1 MQNRTIFFRYL
12 TPLQILFGS
21 AILAAFV
28 VVAGLMT
35 LTHQPWLGLQFEQ
48 HPQQGLLVVEV
59 DEQSPAHGRIY
70 PGTALSHIRLGKDK
84 LALGSDTLQAVPHFT
99 HADYA
104 SFNRYLQHQVQLQQ
118 AVSAKRV
125 GLIDHQGKLFWLQAE
140 MQRPLNSL
148 PLRFWLYNG
157 FGALAFL
164 MGVGIWSR
172 QRGRLQARIT
182 AVTGLVT
189 LLFFASS
196 AVMAGR
202 ELYLPMVT
210 LELVLQIQR
219 GSLYLFLFLLTAA
232 LALGTRGAQ
241 SGRLLAL
248 SLLLV
253 VGLWL
258 NESYQLIQWMGHA
271 FLAPLLA
278 IALIA
283 TLVARRQWR
292 LSRDWP
298 EQHANYKWLLL
309 CLMMSIGIGV
319 IVHLLPAIYLQQPA
333 MGLWVW
339 SGTLFF
345 IYTGLLMG
353 MYGERRFNIEKWW
366 LETLAWFTGGVF
378 VIGLDAALVFLLQL
392 SPDKALGV
400 AVLAI
405 GWAYLPARHWLWKRI
420 VRGEKEEL
428 EEYLPVVLETLLG
441 EGKRVDLS
449 AQWRELLQKV
459 FEPMQVTL
467 LDRSM
472 HRVSIQQS
480 GLAMHVPSIHG
491 DRTIELSWRKRGA
504 RLFTLADARLA
515 ESLLRLFRN
524 RDSVTGLPNRNVL
537 LDRMRD
543 YQERA
548 QFRTWSIIF
557 LRLKRFKAIMNLLGS
572 EASEEVMRQIPK
584 RLLRGVKRTDVYV
597 DNVIAYLGNGEFAVL
612 LPGFEKGQVLPVI
625 QNISDEL
632 RTVMHTAEQSV
643 DLSVNMGVASYPEH
657 GGQPETLL
665 QNAETAMHV
674 AKEGGEEFAVYS
686 SEYEEKSMRKM
697 GLTNSLRRA
706 IGKDLLLHYQPKLD
720 LRTNNI
726 VSVEALMRWKHSRY
740 GVVSPEEFI
749 PLAEQNNLIRP
760 ITYWALDYAME
771 QCADWQQRGR
781 NMGVAV
787 NISVQCLQ
795 DDSFLERVLSSVR
808 QFDLSPSALT
818 LEITESEFMAE
829 TSLAMNTLAELNKEG
844 VRLSIDDFGTG
855 YSSLSYL
862 KRMPV
867 DELKIDRSFISN
879 MVNDEEDGSIVR
891 AIIELAHI
899 LDLKVVAEGVEDAPT
914 LQMLTSLGADQVQG
928 YYVHK
933 AIAANDLN
941 KWLKTWE
948 GVAERHHDPA
958 HVLPLGN
965 KLTPNG

>member
-1 MQNRTIFFRYL
+1 MKNQAILFRYL
-12 TPLQILFGS
+12 TPLQILFSS
-21 AILAAFV
+21 ALLAAVV
-28 VVAGLMT
+28 VVAGLLI
-35 LTHQPWLGLQFEQ
+35 LTRQPWLGIEFEQ
-48 HPQQGLLVVEV
+48 HSQQGLLVVAV
-59 DEQSPAHGRIY
+59 DEQSPAHKRIT
-70 PGTALSHIRLGKDK
+70 PGAQITHIRLDKNK
-84 LALGSDTLQAVPHFT
+84 LALGEDSLQAVPHFR
-99 HADYA
+99 HSDY
-104 SFNRYLQHQVQLQQ
+104 SGFNQYLLHQTQLQQ
-118 AVSAKRV
+118 AVSVVRV
-125 GLIDHQGKLFWLQAE
+125 GLIDKSGKLFWLQSGMA
-140 MQRPLNSL
+140 RPLHSL

-157 FGALAFL
+157 LGVLAFL

-172 QRGRLQARIT
+172 QRGRFQARIT
-182 AVTGLVT
+182 AVTGLFT

-202 ELYLPMVT
+202 ELHLPTAT
-210 LELVLQIQR
+210 LELILQIQR
-219 GSLYLFLFLLTAA
+219 GSLYLFLFLLTSA
-232 LALGTRGAQ
+232 LALGTKGAQ
-241 SGRLLAL
+241 SGRLLLLSMAL
-248 SLLLV
+248 V
-253 VGLWL
+253 TALWL
-258 NESYQLIQWMGHA
+258 NESFQVIQWMGHT
-271 FLAPLLA
+271 FVVPLLV
-278 IALIA
+278 IALVAGLI
-283 TLVARRQWR
+283 ARRQWR

-345 IYTGLLMG
+345 IYVGLLMG

-405 GWAYLPARHWLWKRI
+405 GWAYLPARHWFWKRI

-428 EEYLPVVLETLLG
+428 EEYLPVVLETLLS

-449 AQWRELLQKV
+449 AQWRELLQRV
-459 FEPMQVTL
+459 YEPMQVTL
-467 LDRSM
+467 LDKPM
-472 HRVSIQQS
+472 HRVNIQQS
-480 GLAMHVPSIHG
+480 GLAMHVPTIHG

-537 LDRMRD
+537 LDRIREF
-543 YQERA
+543 QARS

-557 LRLKRFKAIMNLLGS
+557 LRMKRFKSIMNLLGA
-572 EASEEVMRQIPK
+572 EASEEVMRQVPK

-597 DNVIAYLGNGEFAVL
+597 DNVIAYMGNGEFAVL

-625 QNISDEL
+625 ENIADEL
-632 RTVMHTAEQSV
+632 RTVMYTGEQSV
-643 DLSVNMGVASYPEH
+643 DLSVTMGVASYPEH
-657 GGQPETLL
+657 GGEAETII
-665 QNAETAMHV
+665 QNAETAMLV
-674 AKEGGEEFAVYS
+674 AKEAGEECALYS
-686 SEYEEKSMRKM
+686 PEYEEKSMRKM

-706 IGKDLLLHYQPKLD
+706 IGKELLLHYQPKLD
-720 LRTNNI
+720 LRTNRI
-726 VSVEALMRWKHSRY
+726 VSVEALMRWKHTRY

-760 ITYWALDYAME
+760 ITYWALDYALE
-771 QCADWQQRGR
+771 HCADWHQKGR

-795 DDSFLERVLSSVR
+795 DDSFLERVLASVR
-808 QFDLSPSALT
+808 QYDLPPSALT
-818 LEITESEFMAE
+818 LEITESEFMTE
-829 TSLAMNTLAELNKEG
+829 TSLAMNTLAALNKEG

-879 MVNDEEDGSIVR
+879 MVNDEDDASIVK

-899 LDLKVVAEGVEDAPT
+899 MDLTVVAEGVENAQT
-914 LQMLTSLGADQVQG
+914 LQMLTSLGADQIQG

-941 KWLKTWE
+941 KWLTTWE
-948 GVAERHHDPA
+948 GVAERHHDSA
-958 HVLPLGN
+958 HILPL
-965 KLTPNG
+965 NGRANPE